1 MTKQKLLPLIRK
13 YHTLKEKAKM
23 IEDQLDELNCKLKD
37 SLNEGITTIGNYR
50 ISKLKVP
57 IYTVEEYKG
66 GGYFKLEVRK
76 L

>member
-13 YHTLKEKAKM
+13 YHILKERTKV
-23 IEDQLDELNCKLKD
+23 IEAELNELTPIIKD
-37 SLNEGITTIGNYR
+37 SLDEGITTIGNYR

-57 IYTVEEYKG
+57 VYVVEEHKG

-76 L
+76 I